1 MRKNQVEVIGFRE
14 SIDRDSATGWGL
26 LHLAIIFAEME
37 RRRGR
42 GRTLA
47 GLEMVKTTGNGWI
60 C

>member
-42 GRTLA
+42 TLA